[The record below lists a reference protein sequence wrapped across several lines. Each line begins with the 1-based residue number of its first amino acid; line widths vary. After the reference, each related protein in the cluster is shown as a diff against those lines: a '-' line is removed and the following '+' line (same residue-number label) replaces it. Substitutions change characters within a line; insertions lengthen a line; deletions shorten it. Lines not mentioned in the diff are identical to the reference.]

1 MSQHRGPLLLILC
14 VAIFVSGGYASQTH
28 KSAILNDFGFHPGYV
43 IYGSTSTDNWLGG
56 TGNWS
61 DSADWTGGLP
71 GSGSDV
77 VIYSGG
83 TDLVYLDTS
92 ASIASLTLGGTT
104 GTSRLADNGTA
115 QTLTIAGALTVNQTG
130 ALYLASGST
139 VTAGAD
145 SSNAGFIE
153 VGTGSALQ
161 VNGNLNNSGG
171 VYSLGG
177 DVSVSGGL
185 NNSGSIG
192 VQTANIGG
200 NLINSGRFAVSF
212 SDGVWGNLA
221 VHGNVENSGGM
232 EFDDGSTTNIGGRLL
247 NTPSG
252 VVALTVFD
260 NVVNAGS
267 VVNQGTVTVGL
278 YNGGQIDILNVTGG
292 PHAGASALSGFLNT
306 GTVTIYKDS
315 SLNVVAGNYTQITGQ
330 TDIRGNLQVQGRGM
344 AIFAGGSVH
353 GTGMDGGTII
363 GSVFSNAAMSFN
375 NPEGFAPFPIVGNYT
390 QGPNGSLTFVIAETG
405 LGEYEF
411 DQLNISGHAQFNGLL
426 TVELRADPP
435 PLGDTFD
442 IVHFASESGTFSM
455 VEGLPI
461 NSKEHFV
468 LEYNPTDLTLDVVS
482 GALLGADGEPI
493 LLASGTAS
501 DIHPASAWTEDLAPH
516 PALRLTTAD
525 LHRRQSL
532 APCSFWVRA

>member
-1 MSQHRGPLLLILC
+1 MVRLPPTIGWAARATGVTQRTGPAACLV
-14 VAIFVSGGYASQTH
+14 VAA
-28 KSAILNDFGFHPGYV
+28 
-43 IYGSTSTDNWLGG
+43 TSLFIR
-56 TGNWS
+56 
-61 DSADWTGGLP
+61 
-71 GSGSDV
+71 V
-77 VIYSGG
+77 G

-171 VYSLGG
+171 RVGRIRLRRSWQPDQHWDDWSGFT
-177 DVSVSGGL
+177 VSGGL

-267 VVNQGTVTVGL
+267 VVNQGTVTLGL
-278 YNGGQIDILNVTGG
+278 YNGGQIDTLNVTGG
-292 PHAGASALSGFLNT
+292 AHAVASALSGFLNT
-306 GTVTIYKDS
+306 GTVTIDQNS
-315 SLNVVAGNYTQITGQ
+315 SLNVVASNYTQLAGQ
-330 TDIRGNLQVQGRGM
+330 TNINGSLQVQGRGM
-344 AIFAGGSVH
+344 AIFAGGSVL
-353 GTGMDGGTII
+353 GTVWMGAR
-363 GSVFSNAAMSFN
+363 SVRRC
-375 NPEGFAPFPIVGNYT
+375 FPT
-390 QGPNGSLTFVIAETG
+390 
-405 LGEYEF
+405 
-411 DQLNISGHAQFNGLL
+411 
-426 TVELRADPP
+426 PP
-435 PLGDTFD
+435 
-442 IVHFASESGTFSM
+442 
-455 VEGLPI
+455 
-461 NSKEHFV
+461 
-468 LEYNPTDLTLDVVS
+468 
-482 GALLGADGEPI
+482 
-493 LLASGTAS
+493 
-501 DIHPASAWTEDLAPH
+501 
-516 PALRLTTAD
+516 
-525 LHRRQSL
+525 
-532 APCSFWVRA
+532 